1 MEMIIEKI
9 ASKNNYRRNILF
21 FDRARDGFKRW
32 LEEIREDEKDIV
44 LLPAYIGWS
53 PREGSGVFDPVR
65 ESEMRYA
72 FYRMDDRLHVDL
84 ADLKQKLEQGNI
96 KVFVLIH
103 YFGHV
108 DPNYGKIIDLAHS
121 YGCLILEDEAHA
133 LLTDVIDGKAGRKGD
148 AAIYSLHKMLPVKK
162 GGALVLNGESLYRQA
177 QMDAEVLFSYDLYS
191 IAARRKA
198 NMYHLKKLLIDC
210 EGVHPLWK
218 NTEGTETLQTF
229 PVIVE
234 KADRNILY
242 ERMNNAGFGVV
253 SLYHTLIEDISR
265 DEFPE
270 SYNLSGKI
278 LNLPVHQDI
287 SEQQLERLVE
297 CLKKTIKE
305 LE

>member
-1 MEMIIEKI
+1 MIIEKI

-21 FDRARDGFKRW
+21 FDRARDGFKKW
-32 LEEIREDEKDIV
+32 LEEIRGGEKDVV

-65 ESEMRYA
+65 ESGMKYA
-72 FYRMDDRLHVDL
+72 FYRMDERLHIDL
-84 ADLKQKLEQGNI
+84 ADLKRRLEKGNI

-108 DPNYGKIIDLAHS
+108 DPNYGKIIDLARS
-121 YGCLILEDEAHA
+121 CGCLILEDEAHA
-133 LLTDVIDGKAGRKGD
+133 LFTDVIDGKSGRKGD
-148 AAIYSLHKMLPVKK
+148 VAIYSLHKMLPVKK
-162 GGALVLNGESLYRQA
+162 GGALVFNGLPFYRQA
-177 QMDAEVLFSYDLYS
+177 QMDAEVFFSYDLYS
-191 IAARRKA
+191 IAAQRKA
-198 NMYHLKKLLIDC
+198 NVSYLKKLLMDC
-210 EGVHPLWK
+210 EGVHPLWE
-218 NTEGTETLQTF
+218 NTEDMETLQTF
-229 PVIVE
+229 PVIVG
-234 KADRNILY
+234 KADRNTLY
-242 ERMNNAGFGVV
+242 EKMNNAGFGVV

-287 SEQQLERLVE
+287 SEQQLEELVE